1 MMKNHGCYLKKNVMN
16 NISFISDCYG
26 CGVCAA
32 ACPKRIISIE
42 LNFDG
47 FYEPK
52 LEDDTA
58 CVDCGM
64 CLEVCSFNGGGLSN
78 GTSNPIA
85 CYAAWSNDN
94 QVRQTCSS
102 GGAGFEIARSL
113 LGKRINMVG
122 VKYDSTTNKAVHF
135 IARHADEAM
144 ASMGSKYIQ
153 SYTLDAFKQINRKE
167 KYLVTGT
174 PCQIDSFCRY
184 IKKMRCEDNFILMD
198 FFCHGVPSMNLWK
211 KYCREIEKITGEIT
225 EVSWRNKTYGW
236 HGSWDMNI
244 HGKKREE
251 LIDWHDSYNLLIR
264 GKKTFISSR
273 WSQGDLFFKMFLSN
287 SCLGKACYERC
298 KFKGCGSSADIRI
311 GDFWGNTYKDD
322 DKGVSS
328 VVAFTDR
335 GMSILKETNCHLV
348 KHPYEVVSEGQL
360 SAHIKEPHTRKL
372 VCWLLTTKLPL
383 KWIFIFVQVTRLP
396 FLIKCK
402 IQKIRK
408 R

>member
-1 MMKNHGCYLKKNVMN
+1 MKSRINCL
-16 NISFISDCYG
+16 SDCYG

-32 ACPKRIISIE
+32 ACPQKIISIRQ
-42 LNFDG
+42 NSKG
-47 FYEPK
+47 FYEPFINDLK
-52 LEDDTA
+52 ECTN
-58 CVDCGM
+58 CGL
-64 CLEVCSFNGGGLSN
+64 CLSVCSYAHEELAADYK
-78 GTSNPIA
+78 PISS
-85 CYAAWSNDN
+85 YAAWSNDEAT
-94 QVRQTCSS
+94 RKKCSS
-102 GGAGFEIARSL
+102 GGVGLELAKACIK
-113 LGKRINMVG
+113 LGYKVIG
-122 VKYDSTTNKAVHF
+122 AKYEFLGERVIHYVAESEAAVLDT
-135 IARHADEAM
+135 I
-144 ASMGSKYIQ
+144 GSKYIQ
-153 SYTLDAFKQINRKE
+153 SYTVDAFSSINRKA

-236 HGSWDMNI
+236 HDSWDMNI

-251 LIDWHDSYNLLIR
+251 LIDWHDGYNLLIR
-264 GKKTFISSR
+264 ERKTFISSR